1 MPFWKAGGPL
11 IVSLIVLG
19 GLIYTVGAVIYA
31 RKLPDPSPAWFGY
44 HEIFHAC
51 TIVAALCHFAAIAI
65 VILR

>member
-1 MPFWKAGGPL
+1 MPFWNAGGPL

-31 RKLPDPSPAWFGY
+31 RKLPDPSPTWFGY

-51 TIVAALCHFAAIAI
+51 TIVAALCHFAAIAV